1 MKKKFSI
8 LFFSLLILLSGLQ
21 AQQATKTAAKPAAGT
36 SLISGTFSGP
46 AGSNIVLQ
54 NNGKNDLTLTAKKET
69 GVNYSNNTFSF
80 ATPFPDG
87 SKFKI
92 TLKKAPA
99 GQTCVIYAGGEGT
112 LPQAAAAL
120 NVGCDFTYDLLSRS
134 SDNKSFSTFYETT
147 NPVIGGNQGE
157 EGRYVVFI
165 SSATFAGSTGKHR
178 QIFWRDRNAGITKL
192 ISASPAG
199 EEGNADSYAPA
210 ISADGKTV
218 AFESFSNNLVQSD
231 KNGFRDVFVW
241 HSTTGKIDVVSIG
254 AKGAEANAE
263 SYEPTVSG
271 DGNFIAFTSMA
282 GNISPTDKGVSNNN
296 VFLRD
301 MQAGTTIMISIDP
314 GTKQGGGGSNPS
326 ISYDGSRIAF
336 YSHTST
342 LVANDNNGLWDIFLW
357 EKDKKPLK
365 RISLTADGKERDQGS
380 ESANRIVSPAISGN
394 GQFIAYST
402 TAANMVPGD
411 NNNSQDVFVYDINA
425 NTTTIASNSPDGKPG
440 NADSPIEQGEKIA
453 ISFNGKWVAFS
464 TKASNLGVPS
474 ANIVMHNMLTG
485 ENKAISTVVGS
496 NVGRPSISSSGSYV
510 VFGIG
515 GKIDSRFQSSG
526 AFANFTG
533 VGPCLCCPE

>member
-1 MKKKFSI
+1 MKKVS
-8 LFFSLLILLSGLQ
+8 LFLVLVTLLSGLQ
-21 AQQATKTAAKPAAGT
+21 AQQATKPTAKPAAGN
-36 SLISGTFSGP
+36 SLVSGTFSGP

-69 GVNYSNNTFSF
+69 GKNYSSNPFSF

-92 TLKKAPA
+92 TVKKAPG
-99 GQTCVIYAGGEGT
+99 GQTCVIYSGGEGT
-112 LPQAAAAL
+112 LPQSATSL

-147 NPVIGGNQGE
+147 NPVVGGNQGE

-210 ISADGKTV
+210 ISGDGKTV
-218 AFESFSNNLVQSD
+218 AFESFSSNLVQSD

-241 HSTTGKIDVVSIG
+241 HSTTGKIEVASIG

-271 DGNFIAFTSMA
+271 DGNLIAFTSMA

-296 VFLRD
+296 VYLRD
-301 MQAGTTIMISIDP
+301 LQAETTIMISVDP
-314 GTKQGGGGSNPS
+314 NTKQGGGGSNPS
-326 ISYDGSRIAF
+326 ISYDGNRIAF

-380 ESANRIVSPAISGN
+380 ESANRIVAPAISGN

-402 TAANMVPGD
+402 TASNMVPGD

-425 NTTTIASNSPDGKPG
+425 NTTTIASNSSDGKPG

-453 ISFNGKWVAFS
+453 ISFDGKWVAFS
-464 TKASNLGVPS
+464 TKASNLGVPAS
-474 ANIVMHNMLTG
+474 NIVMHNMSTG
-485 ENKAISTVVGS
+485 ENKVISSVVGS
-496 NVGRPSISSSGSYV
+496 SVGRPSISCSGSYV

-515 GKIDSRFQSSG
+515 GKLDSRFPSSG
-526 AFANFTG
+526 IFANYTG
-533 VGPCLCCPE
+533 VGPCRFCPE

>member
-1 MKKKFSI
+1 MKKSF
-8 LFFSLLILLSGLQ
+8 LCLLLVILLSDLQ
-21 AQQATKTAAKPAAGT
+21 AQTQDKTAAKPAAGT
-36 SLISGTFSGP
+36 SLIGGIFSGP
-46 AGSNIVLQ
+46 AGSVIVLQ

-69 GVNYSNNTFSF
+69 GKNYSSNPFSF

-87 SKFKI
+87 TKYKV

-112 LPQAAAAL
+112 LPQTAASL
-120 NVGCDFTYDLLSRS
+120 NVGCDFTYDLISRS
-134 SDNKSFSTFYETT
+134 SDNKSFSTFYESS
-147 NPVIGGNQGE
+147 NPVVGGNHGE
-157 EGRYVVFI
+157 EGRYVTFI

-210 ISADGKTV
+210 ISGDGKTV
-218 AFESFSNNLVQSD
+218 AFESFSSNLVQSD

-254 AKGAEANAE
+254 TKGAEANAE

-271 DGNFIAFTSMA
+271 DGNLIAFTSMA

-296 VFLRD
+296 VYLRD
-301 MQAGTTIMISIDP
+301 LQAEMTIMISVDP

-326 ISYDGSRIAF
+326 ISYDGNRIAF

-342 LVANDNNGLWDIFLW
+342 LVPNDNNGLWDIFLW

-365 RISLTADGKERDQGS
+365 RISLTSDGKERDQGS
-380 ESANRIVSPAISGN
+380 ESANRIVAPAISGN
-394 GQFIAYST
+394 GQFIAYAT
-402 TAANMVPGD
+402 TASNMTPGD
-411 NNNSQDVFVYDINA
+411 NNNFQDVFVYDINA
-425 NTTTIASNSPDGKPG
+425 NTTTIASNGSDEKPG
-440 NADSPIEQGEKIA
+440 NGDSPIEQGEKIA
-453 ISFNGKWVAFS
+453 ISFNGNWVAFS

-474 ANIVMHNMLTG
+474 ANIVMHNTISG
-485 ENKAISTVVGS
+485 VNKAVSTVVGS
-496 NVGRPSISSSGSYV
+496 NVGRPAISGSGSYV

-526 AFANFTG
+526 VFSNFTG
-533 VGPCLCCPE
+533 VGLCLSCPE